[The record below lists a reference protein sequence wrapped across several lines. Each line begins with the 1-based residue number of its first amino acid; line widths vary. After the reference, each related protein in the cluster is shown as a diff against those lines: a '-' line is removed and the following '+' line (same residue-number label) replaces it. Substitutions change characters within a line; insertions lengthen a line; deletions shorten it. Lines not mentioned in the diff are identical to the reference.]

1 MNMESP
7 HRELEVEGLSV
18 PDPRGLERSRRA
30 PWGPLPRAWQLI
42 HAFIILN
49 LVVQMGYI
57 GWQVFVVLQ
66 PEGVSGPMFSAALDV
81 PHELMVTRRM
91 YAAEGWYAAI
101 GLALY
106 LAVTEIL
113 PRRLHRG

>member
-1 MNMESP
+1 MTTPNP
-7 HRELEVEGLSV
+7 P
-18 PDPRGLERSRRA
+18 PDERARVGRLP
-30 PWGPLPRAWQLI
+30 PWLRYVHGFILVNLI
-42 HAFIILN
+42 AQI
-49 LVVQMGYI
+49 GYI

-66 PEGVSGPMFSAALDV
+66 PDGVQGPMFGAALQV
-81 PHELMVTRRM
+81 PHEQMVVRRM

-113 PRRLHRG
+113 PRRLDRPTPPPR

>member
-1 MNMESP
+1 MDMTTPTPPPEPSP
-7 HRELEVEGLSV
+7 PTRLG
-18 PDPRGLERSRRA
+18 R
-30 PWGPLPRAWQLI
+30 LPAWLRYIHWFILVNLI
-42 HAFIILN
+42 GQI
-49 LVVQMGYI
+49 GYI

-66 PEGVSGPMFSAALDV
+66 PDGVTGPMFGAALQL
-81 PHELMVTRRM
+81 PHEQMVVRRM

-113 PRRLHRG
+113 PRRLDRTPPPPH